1 MSTAD
6 TQPTDLASAALHA
19 TQGAPLELDNEDAD
33 VIAHTEP
40 PLRAHSS
47 SKPTP
52 GDVQVVYSK
61 SSPPSITPETV
72 LQLLLKPA
80 LPLPGHYDHPQLVH
94 RITEDLVVKR
104 GMFHN
109 PVEAT
114 MMEFVRT
121 HTKIP
126 IPTVHLVFTRVGTTT
141 PTRVTTFI
149 VMDCVPGS
157 CLQQIWGTID
167 EPTKTSVLAQIQ
179 GYIRELRSIPA
190 DIDTPPGPIGG
201 GICEGRWFSENG
213 AGPFPT
219 HEALVEWWN
228 RFFYL
233 PGERGYNGIDDR
245 FHADQ
250 PLVFSH
256 GDLNPRNII
265 VHEGVVWLVDWQHAG
280 WYPWYVDPTQIATDW
295 GTMEFPTP
303 EDWAPS
309 VLPFFPDSSR
319 ELRMFNSIAYRLNF
333 YYMDARFAVWHYDTA
348 TAAACEKV

>member
-6 TQPTDLASAALHA
+6 TQPTDPASAALHA

-33 VIAHTEP
+33 
-40 PLRAHSS
+40 
-47 SKPTP
+47 TP
-52 GDVQVVYSK
+52 GEVQVVYSK
-61 SSPPSITPETV
+61 SSPRSITPETV

-94 RITEDLVVKR
+94 RITEDFVVVR

-126 IPTVHLVFTRVGTTT
+126 IPTMHLVFTRVGTTT

-149 VMDCVPGS
+149 
-157 CLQQIWGTID
+157 
-167 EPTKTSVLAQIQ
+167 TSVLAQIQ
-179 GYIRELRSIPA
+179 GYIQELRSIPA
-190 DIDTPPGPIGG
+190 DVNTPPGPIGG
-201 GICEGRWFSENG
+201 GICEGRWSSENG

-233 PGERGYNGIDDR
+233 PGERGYNGVDDR

-256 GDLNPRNII
+256 GDLNLRNII

-319 ELRMFNSIAYRLNF
+319 ELRMFNSIAYRLNV
-333 YYMDARFAVWHYDTA
+333 YYLDARFAVRHYDTA
-348 TAAACEKV
+348 TPAACEKV